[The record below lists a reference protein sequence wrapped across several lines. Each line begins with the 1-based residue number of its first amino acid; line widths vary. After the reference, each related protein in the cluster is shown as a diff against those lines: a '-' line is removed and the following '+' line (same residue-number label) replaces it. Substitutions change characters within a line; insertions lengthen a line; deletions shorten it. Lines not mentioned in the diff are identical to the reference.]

1 MYCVF
6 PTYGILIMT
15 VTYFQAVGKAKQA
28 GVLVI
33 LRQLALVVPLVLLLP
48 RLLNGDVLGVW
59 LALPLNDVII
69 ILIAILLLM
78 GEYKHLIKLAQGIGE
93 VKIDEIS

>member
-1 MYCVF
+1 
-6 PTYGILIMT
+6 MT

-93 VKIDEIS
+93 VKIGEIS